1 MSVNNPNEIE
11 IKGKK
16 VDNQTRCIH
25 YHSPLD
31 IIAIKFKCCNSY
43 YPCYQCHEEAADHPS
58 QVWKKEDFETKAI
71 ICGACKTEMSI
82 NTYKS
87 SDYQCPSC
95 SANFNPKC
103 SLHDHLYFEVI
114 VLNAGSYIKST
125 ATLNDSCFE
134 DTTILIVEHNAS
146 GSTGFVTNKPFGKS
160 LHELIEFKQAKPFP
174 LMDGG
179 PVDRD
184 HIFVL
189 HKRPDLIDGG
199 KELTNG
205 LYLGGN
211 MEQVIEAINTK
222 SYNDQD
228 IQLFIGYCGW
238 DVKEL
243 EAEVEEGSWTI
254 S

>member
-11 IKGKK
+11 IKGRK

-82 NTYKS
+82 YTYKTTE
-87 SDYQCPSC
+87 YQCPFC

-103 SLHDHLYFEVI
+103 SLHDHLYFEVS

-125 ATLNDSCFE
+125 AALNDSCFE
-134 DTTILIVEHNAS
+134 DTTILIVEHNEA

-160 LHELIEFKQAKPFP
+160 LHELIEFNYAKPFP

-179 PVDRD
+179 PVDRA
-184 HIFVL
+184 HLFVL
-189 HKRPDLIDGG
+189 HKRPDLIEGG
-199 KELTNG
+199 KKLTNG

-211 MEQVIEAINTK
+211 MDQVIKAINTG
-222 SYNDQD
+222 NANQED

-238 DVKEL
+238 DLGEL
-243 EAEVEEGSWTI
+243 EAEVEEGSWI
-254 S
+254 II